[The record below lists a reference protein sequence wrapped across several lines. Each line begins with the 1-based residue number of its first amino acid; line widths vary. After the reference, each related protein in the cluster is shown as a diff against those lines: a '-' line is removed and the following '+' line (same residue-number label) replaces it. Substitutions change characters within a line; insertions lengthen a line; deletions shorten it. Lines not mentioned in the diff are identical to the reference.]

1 MVPARG
7 RPRRLLR
14 PAPARYPLDALSD
27 TRPKPPTRSAGN
39 GGHRKRT
46 SPALVVVPLVLVAVA
61 GGLVFFLTRGDGG
74 IPFVD
79 NGPDAPP
86 VKPVEFKVRKARA
99 VATSETADMEALSQ
113 QAESLG
119 QELTPTLN
127 DLFTN
132 AFIEPDNW
140 KGGDYTQVWDAFTDG
155 ARASAEQDIETLTAG
170 ATAGDVYD
178 WIEPTKG
185 SLEFD
190 VLFDQEDAPTSVV
203 VKFRFYALGSRSDG
217 TYTAIV
223 SHGQLFLSDTG
234 SWQVSAFDVKREDRA
249 TESPAPPPP
258 APSASPS

>member
-1 MVPARG
+1 MVPVRG
-7 RPRRLLR
+7 RPRRLLL
-14 PAPARYPLDALSD
+14 PALARYPLDALSD

-46 SPALVVVPLVLVAVA
+46 SPALIVVPLVLVLVA

-74 IPFVD
+74 IPFID

-99 VATSETADMEALSQ
+99 VATSETADMEALGQ

-132 AFIEPDNW
+132 AFIDPDNW

-155 ARASAEQDIETLTAG
+155 ARASAEQDVETLTAG

-190 VLFDQEDAPTSVV
+190 VLFDQDDAPTSVV